1 MIFFFFF
8 FSLLFIFDDFIGLLF
23 MGILNLLK
31 VVNETRLSSCKAQEA
46 RQFFRLLLKP
56 NVHCVWLAKGGR
68 KRLRTMRHQ
77 LIIHSIMHGTN
88 LISTELDNISVF
100 FFKLQARQNTKKKGC
115 DFEAVNIRCMV
126 YIKKY
131 N

>member
-1 MIFFFFF
+1 MIFFSFSFHFFF
-8 FSLLFIFDDFIGLLF
+8 ILDDFIGLLF

-56 NVHCVWLAKGGR
+56 NVHYVWLAKGGR
-68 KRLRTMRHQ
+68 KRLRTMRLQ

-88 LISTELDNISVF
+88 LIATELDNVSVF
-100 FFKLQARQNTKKKGC
+100 FFQIAG
-115 DFEAVNIRCMV
+115 
-126 YIKKY
+126 
-131 N
+131 